1 LQNNNNKRGVLLAS
15 FITTDSE
22 DAIEAEVHFIVNE
35 LSLTN
40 NYIFLLQN
48 KNTPEKKILTY
59 NAITESGKKF
69 NPRLHTMRIHRKK
82 QTNTLYSINA
92 LNAAISEQHG
102 GEVGKHLKLDWE
114 EYSNSLLLTIGKKLQ
129 VHPIEVLKIFKI
141 EDPPEEN

>member
-59 NAITESGKKF
+59 NAITESGKIF

>member
-82 QTNTLYSINA
+82 QNNTLYSINA